1 MNSRKSG
8 RTTDEMLT
16 RHRNYL
22 PDGKQEVATTDQSP
36 GIKKEVVR
44 LMDLT
49 DRSQGH
55 TMEVYTAYA
64 EKNTEHL
71 VDRLKMIQ
79 GQD

>member
-1 MNSRKSG
+1 MNSRKNG
-8 RTTDEMLT
+8 RTTDEMPT

-22 PDGKQEVATTDQSP
+22 PDGKQEVATTDQPP

-49 DRSQGH
+49 GDSQSR
-55 TMEVYTAYA
+55 TMEVYRAYT
-64 EKNTEHL
+64 EKNTEDL
-71 VDRLKMIQ
+71 AARLKMIQ

>member
-1 MNSRKSG
+1 MNSRKNG
-8 RTTDEMLT
+8 KTTDEMLT

-22 PDGKQEVATTDQSP
+22 PDGKREVATTDQSP

-49 DRSQGH
+49 GESQSH
-55 TMEVYTAYA
+55 TMEVYRAY
-64 EKNTEHL
+64 TETKTEYL
-71 VDRLKMIQ
+71 VARLKMIQ